1 MNSKSFDLVW
11 SPESLRQ
18 IKKIKKNKS
27 KEETEKYFERIKELI
42 ENIQTSPFSGIGK
55 PEPLKHRI
63 PPCWSR
69 RINIEDRLIYRIYKN
84 EIQIVSILGH
94 YNK

>member
-55 PEPLKHRI
+55 PEPLKYDY
-63 PPCWSR
+63 PSCWSR
-69 RINIEDRLIYRIYKN
+69 RITRKDRIIYRVERKSI
-84 EIQIVSILGH
+84 IIISILGH
-94 YNK
+94 YT

>member
-1 MNSKSFDLVW
+1 MKSKSFKITC
-11 SPESLRQ
+11 SPESLKQ
-18 IKKIKKNKS
+18 IKKIKKS
-27 KEETEKYFERIKELI
+27 ESQAEVDLYFARIKELI
-42 ENIQTSPFSGIGK
+42 ENIQDFPFTGIGK

-69 RINIEDRLIYRIYKN
+69 RINLEDRLIYRISKN
-84 EIQIVSILGH
+84 EIQIISILEH